1 MEDTGRNDAPPE
13 AREGVLGRLKRS
25 IPADDVLGLAAEI
38 AYRFLFAV
46 FPFGLFVAA
55 LGAFI
60 ASALRIENPAQQ
72 IVDGMG
78 DNLPQSIAQALQ
90 PELERLLD
98 VAQPGLLSVGALTA
112 LWAATGGTNA
122 LVKGIHRAYDLE
134 EQRPFLLRYAMAI
147 GLTLLAALG
156 IFVSFVTIVGGAI
169 LTEQVAS
176 RFGLGEEAAGIVS
189 LLRWPAV
196 FIALTLAVAIL
207 YRYGPSLVVP
217 WRWIL
222 VGAAAFTVGWIVAT
236 VGLAFYATNVA
247 DYGATYGTLGGVIVL
262 MLWFY
267 LTGVLLLLGAE
278 ITAALARERSPE
290 EIRVRGEEEA
300 VAERV
305 QGVTERAKQRVT
317 QSPDRA

>member
-134 EQRPFLLRYAMAI
+134 EQRPVLLRYAMAI

-305 QGVTERAKQRVT
+305 QGVTERAKQGVT
-317 QSPDRA
+317 GSPDRV

>member
-305 QGVTERAKQRVT
+305 QGVTERAKQGVT
-317 QSPDRA
+317 GSPDRV